1 VREAEITHAVQRF
14 RKAVDA
20 YGELER
26 DIEQARRNVA
36 EVADRY
42 PALAR
47 AQRLFERAARS
58 LEVIGAAVADVPGLA
73 SELRLIRPYP
83 PDESDG
89 SEVRHDTGLSAP
101 DSRTGTGEDLG
112 HFPL

>member
-1 VREAEITHAVQRF
+1 MRQAEITHAVQRF
-14 RKAVDA
+14 QKAVDA

-47 AQRLFERAARS
+47 AHRLFERAARS

-73 SELRLIRPYP
+73 SELQLARLDPL
-83 PDESDG
+83 DESDG
-89 SEVRHDTGLSAP
+89 SEVHDEA
-101 DSRTGTGEDLG
+101 
-112 HFPL
+112 